1 MKLYIALLASALATT
16 KADYVGIA
24 GYMPGTQVG
33 DHSAIDLD
41 QAAIETELKRELKL
55 AIPNFDQA
63 KEIYDEGGHSKS
75 YALLKLNFH
84 DIGPRRISKGDILSG
99 TADNGRAV
107 SGKAADDYVYQ
118 SDVIEIKLYY
128 IVTDEPDRCQVGG
141 LVDVNTSGCF
151 KDEGVLM
158 TAEDGEVGS
167 YTYIPM
173 VQNRNDRTIAGFSKQ
188 AGTKMAGMVDFE
200 YFQAYYGKADYADH
214 WVTSA
219 FNGNTTEFDRGNADF
234 SRYGNIGKVQA
245 IKKGT
250 AYLNVFMY
258 VIREFEDALDDC
270 VTNGENNNPAVHAWD
285 EGVAFY
291 TGSLEGTVA
300 GSDSDAGKLLHQLA
314 DKRCRNFN
322 TCISDGGP
330 LDGTSKINKELF
342 ELFDAGKNYLSKGE
356 CDNAS
361 EIVPRITAKMY
372 VPMVQGTL
380 RYTYKVAV
388 LDGGEKEKA
397 EGAIFAAAVLPK
409 VYNFSPPAAT
419 AIYEKMNDAAT
430 RTSYK
435 DVKASFESVYTKMGI
450 SCADVGG
457 LVDGDNYYNGMEPC
471 KDPVVQMETGVWSE
485 KFESVSKVLRG
496 ANAGIME

>member
-16 KADYVGIA
+16 KADYDRIA

-41 QAAIETELKRELKL
+41 QAAIETELKL

-63 KEIYDEGGHSKS
+63 KEIYNEGGHSKS
-75 YALLKLNFH
+75 YALLNFH
-84 DIGPRRISKGDILSG
+84 GIRPRSISKGDILSG

-128 IVTDEPDRCQVGG
+128 IVTDERDRCQVGALA

-151 KDEGVLM
+151 QEEGVLT

-167 YTYIPM
+167 YTYTPM
-173 VQNRNDRTIAGFSKQ
+173 DHNRNDRTIAGFSKQ
-188 AGTKMAGMVDFE
+188 AGTKMADMVDFE
-200 YFQAYYGKADYADH
+200 YFQAYYGKADYGDH

-219 FNGNTTEFDRGNADF
+219 FNGTTTEFARGNADF

-291 TGSLEGTVA
+291 TGSLEGTVT
-300 GSDSDAGKLLHQLA
+300 GGDSGAGKLLHQLA

-330 LDGTSKINKELF
+330 LEGTSKINKELF
-342 ELFDAGKNYLSKGE
+342 ELFDAGKNYLSNGD
-356 CDNAS
+356 CHNAT

-380 RYTYKVAV
+380 RYTYKVAM
-388 LDGGEKEKA
+388 LDGGEKEEA

-409 VYNFSPPAAT
+409 VHNFSPDAAT
-419 AIYEKMNDAAT
+419 AIYAKMNDAAT
-430 RTSYK
+430 RTSLAAVEE
-435 DVKASFESVYTKMGI
+435 VKASFESVYADMGI

-457 LVDGDNYYNGMEPC
+457 LVDGDNYYSGMEPC
-471 KDPVVQMETGVWSE
+471 DDPVVQMETGVWSE

-496 ANAGIME
+496 ANAVIMG